1 MASSTQLKTRG
12 FILIASFFAV
22 LVAIFMPLFPGVH
35 GGKVNG
41 LDYLDN
47 FFNQLSKGSAYY
59 IDQQLEKVKKVAGQE
74 FATSMKMKTPEEAA
88 TTAKLFTVNGFA
100 AKVEDVKVSVKG
112 DFGAMLTVMLK
123 DADLMYHN
131 DGAAIAAKYGIDERL
146 ALNAWYLA
154 LTAMEKDLTKT
165 KQFDQAKLVKNCM
178 TKAIEPAYNYY
189 KVEAKSVKA
198 EMFMLIAA
206 LAFYVIYTMWYGFGL
221 LFLFEGMGIKLEH

>member
-12 FILIASFFAV
+12 FILVASFFAV
-22 LVAIFMPLFPGVH
+22 LAAIFTPLFPGVH

-88 TTAKLFTVNGFA
+88 VTAKLFTVNGIA

-123 DADLMYHN
+123 DADLMYNN